1 MKAFTDIHHHLL
13 YGIDDGP
20 RAKVDMYDM
29 LDAAGKQRITDIIVT
44 PHATPGV
51 HRFDTKQ
58 FKRALTI
65 ARTYIDVAGLDIHLH
80 PGCEILYTQQTTR
93 LLKDGVIPTLD
104 DSRYVLVE
112 FSPDDSYNHIYKALE
127 DILSNGYLPILAHVE
142 RYACLTRSAAKAIQ
156 MKEEFGLDVY
166 YQVNSATIVE
176 DKGFKIRR
184 FISEMLEEQMIDAVA
199 TDAHNVTSR
208 PVRLRE
214 AYQILEERYG
224 KSYATQLTN
233 GSVLRNMD

>member
-51 HRFDTKQ
+51 HRFDIKQ

-65 ARTYIDVAGLDIHLH
+65 ARTYIDVAGLEMKLR

-93 LLKDGVIPTLD
+93 LLKDGLIPTMD
-104 DSRYVLVE
+104 DTRYVLVE
-112 FSPDDSYNHIYKALE
+112 FSPDDSYTHIYNALE
-127 DILSNGYLPILAHVE
+127 DLLTNGYLPIVAHVE
-142 RYACLTRSAAKAIQ
+142 RYACLTRSAAKTIRL
-156 MKEEFGLDVY
+156 KEEMNLDVF
-166 YQVNSATIVE
+166 YQVNCATLIE
-176 DKGFKIRR
+176 DKGYKIRR
-184 FISEMLEEQMIDAVA
+184 FLTEMLEDQMIDAVA

-208 PVRLRE
+208 RARMAE
-214 AYQILEERYG
+214 AYDILEKNWG
-224 KSYATQLTN
+224 KSYADQLTN
-233 GSVLRNMD
+233 GGVLRNMD